1 MADEEAVSLENDFHV
16 SSDINLDVEG
26 DIRVQGISSDDE
38 DTTTLDEP
46 ISVTLKRDLNAIGKK
61 FMYVLVPR
69 QSTSLLRDW
78 DLWGPLILCIIL
90 ASLLQSSSNMDGSPE
105 FAQVFAIVWLGASV
119 VTVNS
124 KLLGGNI
131 SFFQSVCV
139 LGYCVLPLTLA
150 LVACKILLALAGST
164 STTIFAIRCA
174 IVVATLVWSCF
185 ASLAFLGDTQPHNRK
200 PLAVYPI
207 CLFYLFIS
215 WMVVSHN
222 G

>member
-1 MADEEAVSLENDFHV
+1 VVPLENDFHV
-16 SSDINLDVEG
+16 SSDINLEIEG
-26 DIRVQGISSDDE
+26 DIRVQGIQSDEE
-38 DTTTLDEP
+38 DSTTLDEP
-46 ISVTLKRDLNAIGKK
+46 ISTTLKRDLNAIGKK
-61 FMYVLVPR
+61 FMHVIIPR

-90 ASLLQSSSNMDGSPE
+90 ASLLQSSSNEDGSPE

-119 VTVNS
+119 VTFNS

-150 LVACKILLALAGST
+150 LIACKILLAISDV

-174 IVVATLVWSCF
+174 VVVASLVWSCF